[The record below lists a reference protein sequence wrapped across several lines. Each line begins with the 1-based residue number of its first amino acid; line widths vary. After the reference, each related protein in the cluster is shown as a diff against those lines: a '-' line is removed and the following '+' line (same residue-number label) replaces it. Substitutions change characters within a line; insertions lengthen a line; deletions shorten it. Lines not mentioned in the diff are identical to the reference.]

1 MASVRPPCARVE
13 TAVTSTFRAPRWCV
27 ALISMPTTTRPRPA
41 CRAAPSDPM
50 VSAST
55 QEAPPCS
62 RPNGWVLPATGIVAT
77 TSAPDADRILM
88 PIRCARVPSAVVTAT
103 ILSSI
108 SWFIRTSSSRSLG
121 PCQGCHGPGGR
132 HKSGTR
138 SHVPARIATLTASNS
153 VTVWSYRGDF
163 GLVSAHNSGWNLFMK
178 GAHYA
183 RDRKTA
189 TSPSPGHHGAS
200 PHGGDR
206 GRGIPSSHPGQRRE
220 QRIDIILERP
230 LQQQSHSYGRT
241 LRLTCAGHPVQ
252 QHAGADVQ
260 VD

>member
-1 MASVRPPCARVE
+1 
-13 TAVTSTFRAPRWCV
+13 
-27 ALISMPTTTRPRPA
+27 MPTTTRLRPA

-121 PCQGCHGPGGR
+121 PCQGCHGSGGR

-138 SHVPARIATLTASNS
+138 SHVPALIATLTASNS
-153 VTVWSYRGDF
+153 VTAWSYRGDF
-163 GLVSAHNSGWNLFMK
+163 GAISPHNSGWNLFMN

-183 RDRKTA
+183 RARKTP
-189 TSPSPGHHGAS
+189 TSPWQGRHRAGRHGGAS
-200 PHGGDR
+200 RRRVPSGKSGRGRPTRLGRERRPVGHQAVLRQHGGAL
-206 GRGIPSSHPGQRRE
+206 HGQEHRRV
-220 QRIDIILERP
+220 P
-230 LQQQSHSYGRT
+230 
-241 LRLTCAGHPVQ
+241 
-252 QHAGADVQ
+252 
-260 VD
+260 